1 MQETRPDPVAVRVSY
16 DGAGRVTRMRDAN
29 GTFTD
34 LTYHPRGWLATR
46 TVRANSDGT
55 VNTGSDAT
63 TTITYDATGNVV
75 RVAQPDGDFLRY
87 WYDDANRLTSISDS
101 DTAGAGNRIVY
112 TLDAAG
118 NRTKEETFDGS
129 STLRRRLARQ
139 YDALS
144 QLRSLVNSP
153 FAAQANLDDPSVKKT
168 SFTYDPNGNQDLSTD
183 PLGTVTDN
191 DYDPLNRLIRT
202 IGDKGTGAGDINAS
216 TQYTYDARD
225 NLRTVVD
232 PKGLTTTYTYDGLN
246 NLTQL
251 SSPDTGITTYGYDA
265 AGNRLSQTDAR
276 GITASYTYDA
286 LNRLT
291 AITYPDATLNVTF
304 AYDQANGTTG
314 CGSSFRLGRL
324 TRITDASGTTT
335 FCYDR
340 RGNVTRKTQVVAGS
354 TLVADMTY
362 TRSDRLA
369 TLTYPGGG
377 RARYGRDAQGRI
389 NRVWWRPSGTTT
401 ETTVVSAASYL
412 PFGPLGSLTFGNGR
426 TLAKAYDQ
434 NYWIDAVN
442 GTPAGLSLDFGTDAV
457 GNIVGLT
464 VGAAANNR
472 VYDYDDLNRLTSVV
486 NGSAAN
492 VEAFTYDGTGNR
504 LSKRVGSAAATPY
517 TYPATSHRLQA
528 VGGVTRSYDATGNTT
543 QMPSAANAALTL
555 VYDARNRL
563 SRVDGSGGTVQ
574 ANHYN
579 GRGERVRKVAGA
591 LDRRFAYDE
600 SGRLLGEFDAGGAPL
615 QLSVWMDD
623 RPVAVVE
630 GTALR
635 YIETDHLNTP
645 RALIDPAR
653 NVAVW
658 RWDLQV
664 SAFGEHAANEDPD
677 ADGSPVKFNLRFPGQ
692 YLDAETGLHYNYFR
706 DYEAGTGRY
715 VESDPIGL
723 AGGIASYPYANSM
736 PIGAA
741 DPRGEQ
747 AQLAWCLGGP
757 GPCALAAGTV
767 LACGAALQSQRF
779 PQLDGVPEPSDPSTW
794 RCEQPVCPPPP
805 MTDPPNDDECVL
817 WHARLKKNCQ
827 SLSGPSY
834 AACITGAYGAFLLC
848 VGLRSMSP

>member
-1 MQETRPDPVAVRVSY
+1 
-16 DGAGRVTRMRDAN
+16 
-29 GTFTD
+29 
-34 LTYHPRGWLATR
+34 
-46 TVRANSDGT
+46 
-55 VNTGSDAT
+55 
-63 TTITYDATGNVV
+63 
-75 RVAQPDGDFLRY
+75 
-87 WYDDANRLTSISDS
+87 
-101 DTAGAGNRIVY
+101 
-112 TLDAAG
+112 
-118 NRTKEETFDGS
+118 
-129 STLRRRLARQ
+129 
-139 YDALS
+139 
-144 QLRSLVNSP
+144 
-153 FAAQANLDDPSVKKT
+153 
-168 SFTYDPNGNQDLSTD
+168 
-183 PLGTVTDN
+183 
-191 DYDPLNRLIRT
+191 
-202 IGDKGTGAGDINAS
+202 
-216 TQYTYDARD
+216 
-225 NLRTVVD
+225 
-232 PKGLTTTYTYDGLN
+232 
-246 NLTQL
+246 
-251 SSPDTGITTYGYDA
+251 
-265 AGNRLSQTDAR
+265 
-276 GITASYTYDA
+276 
-286 LNRLT
+286 
-291 AITYPDATLNVTF
+291 
-304 AYDQANGTTG
+304 
-314 CGSSFRLGRL
+314 
-324 TRITDASGTTT
+324 
-335 FCYDR
+335 
-340 RGNVTRKTQVVAGS
+340 
-354 TLVADMTY
+354 
-362 TRSDRLA
+362 
-369 TLTYPGGG
+369 
-377 RARYGRDAQGRI
+377 
-389 NRVWWRPSGTTT
+389 
-401 ETTVVSAASYL
+401 
-412 PFGPLGSLTFGNGR
+412 
-426 TLAKAYDQ
+426 
-434 NYWIDAVN
+434 
-442 GTPAGLSLDFGTDAV
+442 
-457 GNIVGLT
+457 
-464 VGAAANNR
+464 
-472 VYDYDDLNRLTSVV
+472 
-486 NGSAAN
+486 
-492 VEAFTYDGTGNR
+492 
-504 LSKRVGSAAATPY
+504 
-517 TYPATSHRLQA
+517 
-528 VGGVTRSYDATGNTT
+528 
-543 QMPSAANAALTL
+543 ALTL